1 MLEPQ
6 EVVEIQM
13 EEKTPV
19 VVKESRLL
27 PPAGELLTRRLPVEL
42 VGDTIQVSFNSSFA
56 YGVFTTQHYVV
67 ILSFNYYICELV
79 YSEFIVCLLV
89 R

>member
-6 EVVEIQM
+6 EVVEIQT
-13 EEKTPV
+13 EEKIPV

-42 VGDTIQVSFNSSFA
+42 VGDTIQVLCRSFFA
-56 YGVFTTQHYVV
+56 CGVFTTQQYVV
-67 ILSFNYYICELV
+67 VLSF
-79 YSEFIVCLLV
+79 S
-89 R
+89 